1 MLIMILLFNLN
12 IVGLGTL
19 SERFV
24 TNFIH
29 CRVYEGVTI
38 LGDISVND
46 SNNKYVEIKI
56 QTS

>member
-1 MLIMILLFNLN
+1 MILLFNLN

-46 SNNKYVEIKI
+46 SNNKYVEIKN
-56 QTS
+56 TN